1 MDTIANA
8 AKERGRPP
16 PHVFILE
23 AERDELV
30 PPKHAERLLERCQD
44 LGLPV
49 ERVKS
54 PSAFHSDAIMR
65 IEGKRLAA
73 RGIVQLT
80 KQALGGG

>member
-1 MDTIANA
+1 METIASA
-8 AKERGRPP
+8 AKEKGSPP
-16 PHVFILE
+16 PRIFILE

-30 PPKHAERLLERCQD
+30 PPEHAERLLERCQD

-65 IEGKRLAA
+65 AEGKRLAA
-73 RGIVQLT
+73 LGILQLT
-80 KQALGGG
+80 KKALDIG